1 MFLFIYDLFNF
12 LFCKIST
19 FTPFFFL
26 WILDVEQTHP
36 QFPQYRL
43 EPHWY
48 DRFSQGWNRTK
59 LQSKQRRPGRK
70 GIGKNPQ
77 GLRFSKMFFG
87 ELCITS
93 VRISLHILFVIYQCP
108 FWHCYRDSAKEF
120 GSNWP
125 VNLCDESSYSHEQK
139 HWTTSHLI
147 PMLQQSLEALS
158 DASWRTT
165 SENFSQSFFSCHYH
179 LV

>member
-1 MFLFIYDLFNF
+1 MEVQHGHVFRTGLPVSYCFLFTCFKWWLLFVGVF
-12 LFCKIST
+12 RSCFCLFTISLIS
-19 FTPFFFL
+19 FFARFPRSPHFFSF

-120 GSNWP
+120 GSN
-125 VNLCDESSYSHEQK
+125 
-139 HWTTSHLI
+139 
-147 PMLQQSLEALS
+147 
-158 DASWRTT
+158 
-165 SENFSQSFFSCHYH
+165 
-179 LV
+179 